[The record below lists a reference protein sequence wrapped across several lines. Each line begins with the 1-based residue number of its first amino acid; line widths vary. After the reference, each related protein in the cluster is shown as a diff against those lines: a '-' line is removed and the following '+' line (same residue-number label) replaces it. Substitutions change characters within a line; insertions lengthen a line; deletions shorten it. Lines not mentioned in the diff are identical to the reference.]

1 MMVGSG
7 KLGEAKIA
15 DNGVGSRNDSVGE
28 LTKDD
33 ATLGRVTSSRSVEDK
48 IDVVNVDE
56 GKSPEGGTSSVK
68 SSSEIMSGILGTI
81 EGVSSTHSSRSTGNS
96 TTMGELPTDST
107 SLTICGV
114 EPTSAVV
121 NVVEDSEGIRLPSR
135 IPWIGPLPYH
145 ILIQRECSARTRKQT
160 TSVCGQSR
168 NLSSRLTV
176 CRKLNYCHPR

>member
-1 MMVGSG
+1 VTGVKPSSSDSVTAVMMVRGG
-7 KLGEAKIA
+7 KLGEAEIA

-121 NVVEDSEGIRLPSR
+121 NVVEDSEGHTFAVENSVD
-135 IPWIGPLPYH
+135 WT
-145 ILIQRECSARTRKQT
+145 SAVSYSDSEGMLGKD
-160 TSVCGQSR
+160 S
-168 NLSSRLTV
+168 
-176 CRKLNYCHPR
+176 